1 MTLNDKLQ
9 LIIHLC
15 QLCKIKQKQLAQVI
29 GQPQWIVDLTIA
41 GKITN
46 EVTVAAIVGR
56 LLHIYR
62 KSIAHKTEDSEE
74 FSLFGQEKI
83 EQWESGHKI
92 DYDQVRFYLEKL
104 LIVSNN
110 ERGIRFSSSN
120 LPVQSKEAVNCD
132 NYTDNSPKTPT
143 IKKENQR
150 TSVERRIKAN
160 GQSEKHESNCI
171 QNRKKEKNSHDFN
184 GEMPRTI
191 IQPKSSSNRCLSDS
205 PNKKWGM
212 LIWDMMQFIVD
223 RLYGKGKIIKTL
235 TQKGYDTK
243 ILLSMR
249 DGLYECT
256 AGYQIV
262 AAYLLHRIE
271 LARDI
276 SKGNWPTDAPVSYD
290 IFQKCVNNP
299 NNLEFTNEV
308 CESIFNTLK
317 ACKVSVIIKTKNYK
331 RSKKTVGAQ
340 YVRHRSYS
348 SSIKGFDYGI
358 TDT

>member
-1 MTLNDKLQ
+1 MKDALRLMVNQKNMS
-9 LIIHLC
+9 LI
-15 QLCKIKQKQLAQVI
+15 V
-29 GQPQWIVDLTIA
+29 
-41 GKITN
+41 
-46 EVTVAAIVGR
+46 
-56 LLHIYR
+56 
-62 KSIAHKTEDSEE
+62 
-74 FSLFGQEKI
+74 FKI
-83 EQWESGHKI
+83 EK
-92 DYDQVRFYLEKL
+92 R
-104 LIVSNN
+104 
-110 ERGIRFSSSN
+110 
-120 LPVQSKEAVNCD
+120 
-132 NYTDNSPKTPT
+132 
-143 IKKENQR
+143 
-150 TSVERRIKAN
+150 
-160 GQSEKHESNCI
+160 
-171 QNRKKEKNSHDFN
+171 KNSHDFN

-235 TQKGYDTK
+235 TPKGYDTK

-249 DGLYECT
+249 DGLYEGT

-308 CESIFNTLK
+308 C
-317 ACKVSVIIKTKNYK
+317 VIIKTNNYK

>member
-1 MTLNDKLQ
+1 
-9 LIIHLC
+9 
-15 QLCKIKQKQLAQVI
+15 
-29 GQPQWIVDLTIA
+29 
-41 GKITN
+41 
-46 EVTVAAIVGR
+46 
-56 LLHIYR
+56 
-62 KSIAHKTEDSEE
+62 
-74 FSLFGQEKI
+74 
-83 EQWESGHKI
+83 
-92 DYDQVRFYLEKL
+92 
-104 LIVSNN
+104 
-110 ERGIRFSSSN
+110 
-120 LPVQSKEAVNCD
+120 
-132 NYTDNSPKTPT
+132 
-143 IKKENQR
+143 
-150 TSVERRIKAN
+150 
-160 GQSEKHESNCI
+160 
-171 QNRKKEKNSHDFN
+171 
-184 GEMPRTI
+184 
-191 IQPKSSSNRCLSDS
+191 
-205 PNKKWGM
+205 M

-249 DGLYECT
+249 DGLYEGT

-331 RSKKTVGAQ
+331 RSKKTVGSQ